1 MKQITFSDKQFYDL
15 LQFTSE
21 YVDNIIDR
29 SVEYDDDLIIEE
41 NEDIINIHDFL
52 CECKHKRL
60 TLSPNE
66 HIGNWT
72 LQQTEEEAIALYNR
86 GHYLDSNYVI
96 DDMTYDHEFFEIRE
110 EKQ

>member
-15 LQFTSE
+15 LQFLSG

-60 TLSPNE
+60 TMSPNE
-66 HIGNWT
+66 HIGT
-72 LQQTEEEAIALYNR
+72 FSLEQ
-86 GHYLDSNYVI
+86 
-96 DDMTYDHEFFEIRE
+96 M
-110 EKQ
+110 EKFHDIN

>member
-15 LQFTSE
+15 LQFLSE
-21 YVDNIIDR
+21 YVDNIIDK

-41 NEDIINIHDFL
+41 NEEIIDIHDFL

-60 TLSPNE
+60 TMSPDE

-72 LQQTEEEAIALYNR
+72 LQQTEEFNN
-86 GHYLDSNYVI
+86 DTN
-96 DDMTYDHEFFEIRE
+96 
-110 EKQ
+110 

>member
-15 LQFTSE
+15 LQFLSG

-29 SVEYDDDLIIEE
+29 SVEYDDDDIIEE

-66 HIGNWT
+66 HIGAFS
-72 LQQTEEEAIALYNR
+72 LEQMEEFHDIN
-86 GHYLDSNYVI
+86 
-96 DDMTYDHEFFEIRE
+96 
-110 EKQ
+110 

>member
-21 YVDNIIDR
+21 YTANIIERAVDWGD
-29 SVEYDDDLIIEE
+29 STYAEELMEE
-41 NEDIINIHDFL
+41 NENIINIHDFL

-66 HIGNWT
+66 HVGAFS
-72 LQQTEEEAIALYNR
+72 LEQMEEFNNATN
-86 GHYLDSNYVI
+86 
-96 DDMTYDHEFFEIRE
+96 
-110 EKQ
+110 

>member
-21 YVDNIIDR
+21 YVDNIIDI

-41 NEDIINIHDFL
+41 NEDIIDIHDFL

-60 TLSPNE
+60 TMSPNE

-72 LQQTEEEAIALYNR
+72 LQQTEEFNNATN
-86 GHYLDSNYVI
+86 
-96 DDMTYDHEFFEIRE
+96 
-110 EKQ
+110 

>member
-29 SVEYDDDLIIEE
+29 SVEYDDNDIIEE

-52 CECKHKRL
+52 CECKHTRL
-60 TLSPNE
+60 TMSPDE
-66 HIGNWT
+66 HIGAFSLKQLKEFNK
-72 LQQTEEEAIALYNR
+72 EEIIKNATN
-86 GHYLDSNYVI
+86 
-96 DDMTYDHEFFEIRE
+96 
-110 EKQ
+110 

>member
-1 MKQITFSDKQFYDL
+1 MKQITFSDKQFYEL
-15 LQFTSE
+15 LQFTSQ

-41 NEDIINIHDFL
+41 NEEIIDIHDFL

-66 HIGNWT
+66 HIGNWS
-72 LQQTEEEAIALYNR
+72 LEQLEEFNN
-86 GHYLDSNYVI
+86 DTN
-96 DDMTYDHEFFEIRE
+96 
-110 EKQ
+110 

>member
-15 LQFTSE
+15 LQFLSG

-29 SVEYDDDLIIEE
+29 SVEYDDDCIIEE

-52 CECKHKRL
+52 CQCKHKRL

-66 HIGNWT
+66 HIGAFS
-72 LQQTEEEAIALYNR
+72 LEQ
-86 GHYLDSNYVI
+86 
-96 DDMTYDHEFFEIRE
+96 M
-110 EKQ
+110 EKFNNDTN

>member
-21 YVDNIIDR
+21 YVDNIIDK

-41 NEDIINIHDFL
+41 NEDIIDIHDFL

-66 HIGNWT
+66 HIGAFS
-72 LQQTEEEAIALYNR
+72 LEQMEEFNN
-86 GHYLDSNYVI
+86 DPS
-96 DDMTYDHEFFEIRE
+96 
-110 EKQ
+110 

>member
-52 CECKHKRL
+52 CQCKHKRL
-60 TLSPNE
+60 TMSPNE
-66 HIGNWT
+66 HIGAFS
-72 LQQTEEEAIALYNR
+72 LEQMEEFNN
-86 GHYLDSNYVI
+86 DTN
-96 DDMTYDHEFFEIRE
+96 
-110 EKQ
+110 

>member
-15 LQFTSE
+15 LQFLSG

-29 SVEYDDDLIIEE
+29 SVEYDDNDIIEE

-66 HIGNWT
+66 HIGAFS
-72 LQQTEEEAIALYNR
+72 LEQMEEFNNATN
-86 GHYLDSNYVI
+86 
-96 DDMTYDHEFFEIRE
+96 
-110 EKQ
+110 

>member
-29 SVEYDDDLIIEE
+29 SVEYDDNDIIEE

-60 TLSPNE
+60 TMSPNE
-66 HIGNWT
+66 HIGAFS
-72 LQQTEEEAIALYNR
+72 LEQMEEFNNATN
-86 GHYLDSNYVI
+86 
-96 DDMTYDHEFFEIRE
+96 
-110 EKQ
+110 

>member
-1 MKQITFSDKQFYDL
+1 MKQITFSDKQFYEL
-15 LQFTSE
+15 LQFTSQ

-60 TLSPNE
+60 TMSPNE
-66 HIGNWT
+66 HIGAFS
-72 LQQTEEEAIALYNR
+72 LEQIEEFNN
-86 GHYLDSNYVI
+86 DTN
-96 DDMTYDHEFFEIRE
+96 
-110 EKQ
+110 

>member
-52 CECKHKRL
+52 CDCKHKRL
-60 TLSPNE
+60 TMSPNE
-66 HIGNWT
+66 HIGT
-72 LQQTEEEAIALYNR
+72 FSLEQMEEFNNATN
-86 GHYLDSNYVI
+86 
-96 DDMTYDHEFFEIRE
+96 
-110 EKQ
+110 

>member
-21 YVDNIIDR
+21 YVDNIIDK

-41 NEDIINIHDFL
+41 NEEIIDIHDFL
-52 CECKHKRL
+52 CQCKHKRL
-60 TLSPNE
+60 TMSPDE

-72 LQQTEEEAIALYNR
+72 LQQTEEFNNATN
-86 GHYLDSNYVI
+86 
-96 DDMTYDHEFFEIRE
+96 
-110 EKQ
+110 

>member
-41 NEDIINIHDFL
+41 NEDIIDIHDFL

-60 TLSPNE
+60 TMSPNE
-66 HIGNWT
+66 HIGT
-72 LQQTEEEAIALYNR
+72 FSLEQ
-86 GHYLDSNYVI
+86 
-96 DDMTYDHEFFEIRE
+96 M
-110 EKQ
+110 EKFHDIN

>member
-15 LQFTSE
+15 LQFTSQ

-52 CECKHKRL
+52 CQCKHKRL
-60 TLSPNE
+60 TMSPNE
-66 HIGNWT
+66 HVGT
-72 LQQTEEEAIALYNR
+72 FSLEQMEEFNNATN
-86 GHYLDSNYVI
+86 
-96 DDMTYDHEFFEIRE
+96 
-110 EKQ
+110 

>member
-15 LQFTSE
+15 LQFTSQ

-29 SVEYDDDLIIEE
+29 SVEYDDDCIIEE

-52 CECKHKRL
+52 CQCKHKRL

-66 HIGNWT
+66 HVGT
-72 LQQTEEEAIALYNR
+72 FSLEQMEEFHDIN
-86 GHYLDSNYVI
+86 
-96 DDMTYDHEFFEIRE
+96 
-110 EKQ
+110 

>member
-15 LQFTSE
+15 LQFLSG
-21 YVDNIIDR
+21 YVDNRIDR

-52 CECKHKRL
+52 CQCKHKRL

-72 LQQTEEEAIALYNR
+72 LQQTEEFNS
-86 GHYLDSNYVI
+86 DTN
-96 DDMTYDHEFFEIRE
+96 
-110 EKQ
+110 